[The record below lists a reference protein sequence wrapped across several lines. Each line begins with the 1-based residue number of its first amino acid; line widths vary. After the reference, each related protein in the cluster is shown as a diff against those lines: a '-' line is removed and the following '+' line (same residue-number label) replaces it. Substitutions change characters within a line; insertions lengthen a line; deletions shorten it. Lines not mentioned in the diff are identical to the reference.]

1 MPDALA
7 LVTSQDL
14 RARRILIIDDEQ
26 ANVLLLRTLLEREG
40 YSDIHGL
47 SDPRRALEAFVQLS
61 PDVVLLDLMMPDVDG
76 YRLLDAFRRQTA
88 PGDFRPV
95 LVLTADATTS
105 ARRRALSLGAKDFV
119 SKPFDVVEVAL
130 RIANLIE
137 TRVLYERLRTKSLK
151 TSDS

>member
-1 MPDALA
+1 VSEVTG

-61 PDVVLLDLMMPDVDG
+61 PDLVLLDLMMPDVDG

-137 TRVLYERLRTKSLK
+137 TRVLYERLRPKASY
-151 TSDS
+151 

>member
-1 MPDALA
+1 MSEVTG

-61 PDVVLLDLMMPDVDG
+61 PDLVLLDLMMPDVDG

-137 TRVLYERLRTKSLK
+137 TRVLYERLRTKASY
-151 TSDS
+151 